1 MLKPGD
7 QAPEFK
13 GLTDADASVSLTSL
27 RGQKVILYF
36 YPKDNSPGCTQEA
49 CAFRNHFRDFEGRG
63 VVIIGVSPD
72 NLTSHEK
79 FKTKLDLPF
88 SLLSDSNH
96 EVAEAYGVWKE
107 KSMYGRKFKGIERS
121 TFVIDQQ
128 GKIESVYHKVK
139 INGHVE
145 ELLGTL

>member
-7 QAPEFK
+7 QAPELT
-13 GLTDADASVSLTSL
+13 GLTDADISVSLASL
-27 RGQKVILYF
+27 RGQKIILYF

-49 CAFRNHFRDFEGRG
+49 CAFRDYFRDFEGRG

-72 NLTSHEK
+72 NSTSHDK
-79 FKTKLDLPF
+79 FKTKFDLPF

-121 TFVIDQQ
+121 TFVIDQK

-139 INGHVE
+139 INGHAE